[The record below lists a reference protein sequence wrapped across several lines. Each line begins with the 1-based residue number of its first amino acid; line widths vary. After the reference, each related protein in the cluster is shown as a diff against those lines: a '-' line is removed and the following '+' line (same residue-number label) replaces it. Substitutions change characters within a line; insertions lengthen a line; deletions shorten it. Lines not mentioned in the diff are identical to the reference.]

1 MKVLLTRD
9 VTKLGKAGT
18 VKTVA
23 NGYARNY
30 LIPQGMAVFASPGA
44 LKQAEAIRKVEEKRQ
59 AQLAAEASS
68 IADKLSGVT
77 LRFQARA
84 SEADK
89 LYGSITTK
97 QVVEALQQATG
108 LEIDKRKLDLR
119 EPIRSL
125 GLHTVRVHLATDLN
139 PSFDVLVER
148 ESLSIGEASARI
160 LPEAAMAEPAESPE
174 VETADS
180 EA

>member
-9 VTKLGKAGT
+9 VDKLGKAGT

-23 NGYARNY
+23 DGYARNY

-44 LKQAEAIRKVEEKRQ
+44 LKQAETIRKLEERRQ
-59 AQLAAEASS
+59 AHLVAEASS
-68 IADKLSGVT
+68 VADQLSGVT

-84 SEADK
+84 SEAGK

-97 QVVEALQQATG
+97 QVVEALKQATG
-108 LEIDKRKLDLR
+108 LEIDKRRLDMR
-119 EPIRSL
+119 EPIRGL
-125 GLHTVRVHLATDLN
+125 GLHTIHVRLATELN

-148 ESLSIGEASARI
+148 DTLLGAGIA
-160 LPEAAMAEPAESPE
+160 EAAIAKSDAVEQTEAAEA
-174 VETADS
+174 
-180 EA
+180 